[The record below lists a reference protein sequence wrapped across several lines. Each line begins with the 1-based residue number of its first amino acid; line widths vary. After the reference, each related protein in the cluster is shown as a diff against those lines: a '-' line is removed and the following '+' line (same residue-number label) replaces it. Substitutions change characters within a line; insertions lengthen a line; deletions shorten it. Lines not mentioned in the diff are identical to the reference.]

1 MTISNSLAHAF
12 PPHSSIA
19 SDTLEPV
26 EQVAVEPDRESPH
39 FSAPGNSPRARGD
52 SALAQ
57 NYGKALQ
64 GFSGVPAHDNA
75 IMVDIPPDSTFGQ
88 WWKLLGNAAR
98 SPEFL
103 DWRLTVRALPDSI
116 KILPQ
121 SGQVTYRVTPDVS
134 LNAPLQLRASEDKRW
149 SAVRGPLMD
158 AGGVISDR
166 NRPFPLPSS
175 ESASRA
181 PAWLVGQ
188 FYKEPTRI
196 APSELQ
202 QRAAELERDKT
213 FAPLDPAVFPG
224 LQETRSEDALEQQQT
239 LLGNITTGTKRLCC

>member
-12 PPHSSIA
+12 PPHSSIT

-39 FSAPGNSPRARGD
+39 LSAPGDSPRARGD

-175 ESASRA
+175 ESANRA

-202 QRAAELERDKT
+202 QRAAELERDK
-213 FAPLDPAVFPG
+213 PLPA
-224 LQETRSEDALEQQQT
+224 
-239 LLGNITTGTKRLCC
+239 

>member
-1 MTISNSLAHAF
+1 MESVKGLGYEGLPLGPGIFTQWTSILMIEPPPMTISNSLAHAF

-134 LNAPLQLRASEDKRW
+134 LNAPLQCVRART
-149 SAVRGPLMD
+149 SAGRRCEG
-158 AGGVISDR
+158 R
-166 NRPFPLPSS
+166 
-175 ESASRA
+175 
-181 PAWLVGQ
+181 
-188 FYKEPTRI
+188 
-196 APSELQ
+196 
-202 QRAAELERDKT
+202 
-213 FAPLDPAVFPG
+213 
-224 LQETRSEDALEQQQT
+224 
-239 LLGNITTGTKRLCC
+239 